1 MISLT
6 SPVRTRAHGWPA
18 GAKLLALCVASVVLF
33 AVPDFPFQLAAAMVT
48 LLLYV
53 LPGQVFLRYGLRRIW
68 PLWPFVAL
76 LLAWHLITG
85 MLVEGAVIS
94 LRMVTAVALANL
106 VTMTTSLEAMMAVVR
121 GLLRPFARLGV
132 NLHEIELAAAMV
144 IRFTPVLADKGAA
157 LALAWRARA
166 RRRAGWRVIVP
177 FLVVALDD
185 ADHVAE
191 ALRARGGT
199 ELGNT
204 GLDTKT

>member
-33 AVPDFPFQLAAAMVT
+33 AVPYFPFQLAAAMVA

-76 LLAWHLITG
+76 LLVWHLITG
-85 MLVEGAVIS
+85 ALVEGAVIS

-121 GLLRPFARLGV
+121 HLLRPFARLGV
-132 NLHEIELAAAMV
+132 NLHAIELAAAMV
-144 IRFTPVLADKGAA
+144 IRFTPILADKGAA